1 MLIKHR
7 QNGNEEVMLYNKQR
21 NSLFPLLSIQ
31 HLIHHDYLLQILSL
45 SPSPTPF
52 LLLLVQTVCA
62 PLLLFPSVPSLSL
75 LFFQGRLFMCK
86 SVQEDT

>member
-1 MLIKHR
+1 
-7 QNGNEEVMLYNKQR
+7 MLYNKQR
-21 NSLFPLLSIQ
+21 NSPILLSIQ

-52 LLLLVQTVCA
+52 LLLLLVQTVCA
-62 PLLLFPSVPSLSL
+62 PLFTSVSPLCPHYHFSS
-75 LFFQGRLFMCK
+75 FRRRLFMRK